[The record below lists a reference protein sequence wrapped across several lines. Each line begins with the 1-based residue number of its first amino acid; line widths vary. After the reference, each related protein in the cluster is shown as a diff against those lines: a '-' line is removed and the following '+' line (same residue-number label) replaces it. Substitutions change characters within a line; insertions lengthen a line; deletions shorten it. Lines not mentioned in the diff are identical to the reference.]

1 LSPGLYRRAKAPAGF
16 VRGLLGVSGADYYE
30 FTTEGVLPPD
40 VFQHLEWHCFCTLFH
55 AIDGDVRFKE
65 SAEYAQFKQ
74 FQAAE
79 REHRHEEF
87 VSEYEKYRLMTV
99 QQWTRTFC
107 EHERAMYLK
116 ACEIVDV
123 FLRREVDVVYKQIE
137 RQEVHRRR
145 VELRHIEQATHETET
160 MLVEDVYSWAED
172 TILDGV
178 YEHYVTALINKML
191 ELPELR
197 KGLLQYGGF
206 LKAQSR
212 HMHIAP
218 ANANTGNW

>member
-1 LSPGLYRRAKAPAGF
+1 LYRRAKAPAGF

-40 VFQHLEWHCFCTLFH
+40 VFQHLEWHCFCMLFH

-87 VSEYEKYRLMTV
+87 VTEYEKYRLMTV

-160 MLVEDVYSWAED
+160 MLVEDVYSWEQS
-172 TILDGV
+172 
-178 YEHYVTALINKML
+178 
-191 ELPELR
+191 
-197 KGLLQYGGF
+197 LQCG
-206 LKAQSR
+206 
-212 HMHIAP
+212 
-218 ANANTGNW
+218 